1 MKSSSGSGLQLGLGY
16 LMKLIPAPARPA
28 AAAAALLGPLNLSQ
42 LCPGAHTHIHTH
54 AHSHTHAHQA
64 HISYALEPIGCWE
77 TLLTLQLL
85 ACLIARL
92 SISHLPPKSF

>member
-16 LMKLIPAPARPA
+16 LMKLIPAPARCA

-42 LCPGAHTHIHTH
+42 LCPRAHTHI
-54 AHSHTHAHQA
+54 HTHAHQA